1 MRRFL
6 VITLLIFLMATAI
19 YLFFRHQPKNE
30 DYLTL
35 YGNIDVRQVDLGF
48 RVAGRV
54 EKMFFEEGD
63 LVPEGTLMGYLEKQ
77 PYFDQVLE
85 AEARIESAK
94 ASFLNSE
101 KVLKR
106 RLELVSDGGVSSEDY
121 QNAISSSEVY
131 AANLK
136 EAEAAL
142 GVAKKNLSDSEVYAP
157 IKGTILT
164 RVREPGSVVNP
175 SDPIYTL
182 SILSP
187 VWVRA
192 FVPGPSLGLIY
203 PGMPAE
209 IHTDTP
215 GGKVYSGQ
223 IGFISPVAEFTP
235 KTVETTQLRTDLV
248 YRLRIIADN
257 PDEGLRQGMPVT
269 VKLLL
274 NQKGDRRNLRNEL

>member
-6 VITLLIFLMATAI
+6 VITLLLLLIAAGL
-19 YLFFRHQPKNE
+19 YFFYRNQPRNV

-63 LVPEGTLMGYLEKQ
+63 LVPEGMLMGYLEKQ
-77 PYFDQVLE
+77 PYYDQVLE

-157 IKGTILT
+157 INGTILT

-192 FVPGPSLGLIY
+192 FVPGPSLGLIF

-274 NQKGDRRNLRNEL
+274 NQTSDRRNPRNEL

>member
-274 NQKGDRRNLRNEL
+274 NQKSDRRNLRNEL